1 MNYKKLGVLL
11 LFIFFIT
18 NSHSENTESKV
29 AISKN
34 ETTSNYYQVNL
45 PVSSL
50 AEVSLHSPQAY
61 GYSKYAIKLN
71 TLILLGVL
79 SPSFEVKLGHNA
91 SFQIQMVGV
100 SQPQGFIGT
109 KKPISLFMCFVEPR
123 IYPAEVYRGF
133 FLGINAGF
141 GLYSMSRQII
151 PNYWSEEFNGVD
163 HKGWNAMGGVSL
175 GWTFGVGANVA
186 IEPFITTGYTYAKF
200 DNYTNEKQRNT
211 TPRTTNR
218 FVYAYN
224 GGINLVYKID
234 NNTPSHL
241 RYSPVTKKYYG
252 AKHNKRF
259 HRNLHKRYRRR

>member
-29 AISKN
+29 TIQKN

-50 AEVSLHSPQAY
+50 AGVSLHSPQAH

-79 SPSFEVKLGHNA
+79 SPSFEIKLGHNA

-133 FLGINAGF
+133 FLE
-141 GLYSMSRQII
+141 SMLVLV
-151 PNYWSEEFNGVD
+151 F
-163 HKGWNAMGGVSL
+163 
-175 GWTFGVGANVA
+175 
-186 IEPFITTGYTYAKF
+186 TTCQDK
-200 DNYTNEKQRNT
+200 
-211 TPRTTNR
+211 
-218 FVYAYN
+218 
-224 GGINLVYKID
+224 
-234 NNTPSHL
+234 
-241 RYSPVTKKYYG
+241 
-252 AKHNKRF
+252 
-259 HRNLHKRYRRR
+259 